1 MKYFILFFFIFSSS
15 ISFSQ
20 NLFGVNPAIGYFIDN
35 SENDLQ
41 LLKKRNLYEYYV
53 FGISYETSMF
63 FDYNILI
70 DYSYSKST
78 RNGVIKALQTNQYGE
93 PIVVHSLDYY
103 LLNHNIDILLLFGLY
118 DSGFRWGIGPAF
130 VITNRSLNFPKYFN
144 DVLASSGVG
153 ICTTIESI
161 PIFGT
166 TQDLY
171 SARFF
176 GKARYTQSV
185 WFDKGIRKLDSYK
198 QHFFDS
204 AVGIRFLFNL
214 NQL

>member
-1 MKYFILFFFIFSSS
+1 MKYIFLFIFIFSSS

-20 NLFGVNPAIGYFIDN
+20 NYFGVNPAIGYYIN
-35 SENDLQ
+35 NTENDLQ

-53 FGISYETSMF
+53 LGISYETSMF
-63 FDYNILI
+63 FDYNVLI

-93 PIVVHSLDYY
+93 HIAIHSLNYY
-103 LLNHNIDILLLFGLY
+103 LLNHNIDFLLLVGLN

-130 VITNRSLNFPKYFN
+130 VITNRSLNFPNYFN

-153 ICTTIESI
+153 ICTTIEST
-161 PIFGT
+161 PIYGT
-166 TQDLY
+166 TKDLY
-171 SARFF
+171 SVRFL
-176 GKARYTQSV
+176 GKVRYTQSI
-185 WFDKGIRKLDSYK
+185 WFDKGIRKLDTYK

-204 AVGIRFLFNL
+204 VIGIRFLFNL